1 MGTIIKSV
9 GVAKPFFRKR
19 ILPLEVMSAK
29 QCLRKAGI
37 DSRQIG
43 LLVNTSLYSEN
54 HLGEPALASLIQ
66 KKIQKKG
73 YLKNSSA
80 VNSEKMFSF
89 DLHCGGNGL
98 NHAFQ
103 LIDGFLQTG
112 EIEYGLVV
120 AGDVRPISGTTE
132 NFNYS
137 QGAAAV
143 LLSKTE
149 ENRGFD
155 YFRSDTFPEFLTD
168 LESSI
173 DWSTGKFKF
182 AIQQNK
188 EYLKNCVSCALIS
201 VSRFFKE
208 KNTSWD
214 EIDLVITSQNP
225 VGFAEMLKMEAGVKN
240 KFVELP
246 ENNNFHSAGLLFS
259 LNEVF
264 NSQRFRKSKNILFI
278 TVGAGITVSISL
290 YKN

>member
-19 ILPLEVMSAK
+19 ILPLAVMSVK
-29 QCLRKAGI
+29 QCLRIAGI
-37 DSRQIG
+37 DSRKIG

-66 KKIQKKG
+66 KKIQMTRFP
-73 YLKNSSA
+73 KNPDLFD
-80 VNSEKMFSF
+80 SEKMFSF
-89 DLHCGGNGL
+89 DLKCGGNGL

-103 LIDGFLQTG
+103 LIDSFLQTG

-120 AGDVRPISGTTE
+120 AGDVRPVSGTTE

-173 DWSTGKFKF
+173 DWSSGKFKF
-182 AIQQNK
+182 AIQQK
-188 EYLKNCVSCALIS
+188 KVYLKNCISCALIA
-201 VSRFFKE
+201 VNRFFKE
-208 KNTSWD
+208 KDTSWD

-225 VGFAEMLKMEAGVKN
+225 VGFAEMLKKEAGLKS
-240 KFVELP
+240 KIFELP
-246 ENNNFHSAGLLFS
+246 ESNNFHSAGLLFS
-259 LNEVF
+259 ISKVF
-264 NSQRFRKSKNILFI
+264 NSQRFQEAKNILFI
-278 TVGAGITVSISL
+278 TVGAGINVTISL